1 MTGSFITILWNV
13 ISFMSSGGRTYQ
25 PNLPHPGQLW
35 VKYILLGDVWIVSG
49 IVIIRNGV
57 RSSVAN
63 TRKQCGWKGHKLST
77 STMHRH
83 SGLQLQQ
90 ITMAADHSTAMAED
104 HIWED
109 YIYMRL
115 SNTEQRIVEEDH
127 VSGPQQSFITEDHS
141 LDHSNESQQKL
152 IAKKH
157 SSWLQQSSMV
167 QDHIRDHS
175 KGPQQRTIIEY
186 LSRVPE

>member
-1 MTGSFITILWNV
+1 MAFEIGKAWQNLEDRPTSINSFYGQCCMTWSFITILWNV

-49 IVIIRNGV
+49 IVIARNGV

-104 HIWED
+104 HRRGL
-109 YIYMRL
+109 YIHA
-115 SNTEQRIVEEDH
+115 SEQHRAE
-127 VSGPQQSFITEDHS
+127 SCRRGPYKWTAAELHHRGS
-141 LDHSNESQQKL
+141 
-152 IAKKH
+152 
-157 SSWLQQSSMV
+157 
-167 QDHIRDHS
+167 
-175 KGPQQRTIIEY
+175 
-186 LSRVPE
+186 